1 MILYLYNKGINLT
14 TNRIN
19 LEMNALTREDLESSF
34 TSCDKRIAALHD
46 KVSFWKV
53 LNLVGLSM
61 KYQELIND
69 HENIIKMI
77 KTEKLIYTALAN
89 PNSARAIFPKLLAKF
104 DELLSGAL
112 DHRSKLVTTGFKQE
126 GEYLDF
132 CKAAL
137 ENREYIKLLC
147 RYGEER

>member
-1 MILYLYNKGINLT
+1 
-14 TNRIN
+14 
-19 LEMNALTREDLESSF
+19 MNVLNREDFERSF
-34 TSCDKRIAALHD
+34 ASCDERIAALQD
-46 KVSFWKV
+46 EACWKKVD
-53 LNLVGLSM
+53 LSM

-69 HENIIKMI
+69 HENFIKII

>member
-1 MILYLYNKGINLT
+1 
-14 TNRIN
+14 
-19 LEMNALTREDLESSF
+19 
-34 TSCDKRIAALHD
+34 
-46 KVSFWKV
+46 
-53 LNLVGLSM
+53 
-61 KYQELIND
+61 
-69 HENIIKMI
+69 
-77 KTEKLIYTALAN
+77 
-89 PNSARAIFPKLLAKF
+89 
-104 DELLSGAL
+104 L